1 VTIRER
7 TEIRRSAATVWP
19 YVITPEHFQKWNGK
33 IAAMEARGTFQRGQR
48 FVTQYQWNRR
58 QVQCW
63 SMATT
68 IEEGHLLELLHS
80 NFQGRGVKAGME
92 VRERITLEEKGDR
105 TLVTKHVKITNHGI
119 PWIFV
124 PLIWFVSRFG
134 QPPKE
139 DELKVL
145 CERGA

>member
-1 VTIRER
+1 
-7 TEIRRSAATVWP
+7 
-19 YVITPEHFQKWNGK
+19 
-33 IAAMEARGTFQRGQR
+33 MEAKGRFQRGQR

-63 SMATT
+63 SVATA
-68 IEEGHLLELLHS
+68 IEEGRLLELHHS
-80 NFQGRGVKAGME
+80 NFLGRGVKAGME
-92 VRERITLEEKGDR
+92 VRERITLEEKDDR
-105 TLVTKHVKITNHGI
+105 TVVTKHVRITNHGI

-134 QPPKE
+134 HAVKE

-145 CERGA
+145 CERDA